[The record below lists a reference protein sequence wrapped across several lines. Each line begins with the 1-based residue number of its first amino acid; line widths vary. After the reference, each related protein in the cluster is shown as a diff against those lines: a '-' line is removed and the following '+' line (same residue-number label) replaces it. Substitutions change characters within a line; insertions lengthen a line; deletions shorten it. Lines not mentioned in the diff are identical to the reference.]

1 MLKKVTVDQVRIGMY
16 VHKFCSSWDDSP
28 FWRTSLTIETRQHLQ
43 DLQASAVQEVWID
56 TDKGLDVIA
65 PPAARP
71 DAAPAQPAP
80 PVMEAPRRASFSDE
94 MTEAKNICAK
104 GKKAVTTMFQ
114 EARMGKALN
123 TQQAEALVDEI
134 SASVMRNPDALIGLA
149 RLKNKDDYTYMHSV
163 AVCALMIALARQ
175 LKLDDPQIR
184 EAGMAGLL
192 HDIGKMAIPQQI
204 LDKPGKLTDEEFLA
218 VKAHPLRGH
227 EILTDSANATAGAL
241 EVCLH
246 HHERIDGTGYP
257 HQLKGDQISLLARM
271 GAVCDVYDAI
281 TSNRAYKAGW
291 EPAESL
297 RRMSE
302 WSGSHFDPAIFQA
315 FVKCLGIY
323 PTGSLVKLKSG
334 RVGVVTE
341 QCEQSL
347 LTPRVKVFFS
357 LKSNTYIAPEMVDL
371 ARVDARDGIHELG
384 DADKLGLKNVQQMW
398 TA

>member
-1 MLKKVTVDQVRIGMY
+1 MLKKISVDQVRLGMY
-16 VHKFCSSWDDSP
+16 IQKFCSTWDDSP
-28 FWRTSLTIETRQHLQ
+28 FWRTSLKMETRQQLQ
-43 DLQASAVQEVWID
+43 DLQASTVQEVWIN
-56 TDKGLDVIA
+56 TDKGLDAA
-65 PPAARP
+65 PRPAARNP
-71 DAAPAQPAP
+71 EPAP
-80 PVMEAPRRASFSDE
+80 ESAPPLTEALRRSSFSDE
-94 MTEAKNICAK
+94 MAEAKNICAK
-104 GKKAVTTMFQ
+104 GKTAVTTMFQ

-123 TQQAEALVDEI
+123 AAQATGLVDEI

-163 AVCALMIALARQ
+163 AVCALMIALAKK
-175 LKLDDPQIR
+175 LKLDDAQIR
-184 EAGMAGLL
+184 DAGMAGLL
-192 HDIGKMAIPQQI
+192 HDIGKMAIPQEI
-204 LDKPGKLTDEEFLA
+204 LDKPGKLTDAEFLT
-218 VKAHPLRGH
+218 VKGHPVHGH
-227 EILTDSANATAGAL
+227 EMLLQGENVSAAAL

-246 HHERIDGTGYP
+246 HHERMDGNGYP
-257 HQLKGDQISLLARM
+257 HRLQGEQISLFARM

-297 RRMSE
+297 RRMAE

-334 RVGVVTE
+334 RVGVVIE

-357 LKSNTYIAPEMVDL
+357 LKSNTYIAPEIVDL
-371 ARVDARDGIHELG
+371 ARVDAHDSIHELG
-384 DADKLGLKNVQQMW
+384 DAEQLGLKNVQAMW